1 MSMKDS
7 YEDKLQAQLDQWSA
21 DIDKLKAEADEAE
34 ADVQLELY
42 QEIEALRSMQEE
54 ASSKLIDLK
63 DAGED
68 VWEDMKAGIENA
80 WDSLGNMMK
89 SLASKFK

>member
-7 YEDKLQAQLDQWSA
+7 YKDKLQAQPDQWSTE
-21 DIDKLKAEADEAE
+21 IDKLKAEADEAE

-80 WDSLGNMMK
+80 WDSLGNMMR